1 MNKKGI
7 VLILVLVMI
16 LALPLNALAARPEMG
31 ARTYLNLGDS
41 IAFGD
46 SADLG
51 QRYFDGYAEYLENF
65 GFTKV
70 PGVPGVVENGNIAM
84 PGMTTE
90 YLLGRLNHP
99 TDQTAIMAQWMVS
112 EADVITVS
120 IGGNN
125 ILQPVI
131 GAMMK
136 AYSAKSISELEG
148 KIVDGGPVIWN
159 GIIQQLL
166 ADDELRAALW
176 LGVEDFQSHW
186 PQIINAIHYLNE
198 EANIIILSIYN
209 PVCKMESPEL
219 YQLMEELIHPM
230 NQTMRKHQGRRVSV
244 ANVYNAFRRNEDAVD
259 FSIVWGPIPNPDPH
273 PNNTGHQLIT
283 EELMRVRNP
292 MAFR

>member
-1 MNKKGI
+1 MYKKWM
-7 VLILVLVMI
+7 VFILVVIMI
-16 LALPLNALAARPEMG
+16 LALPINALAARPNAE

-41 IAFGD
+41 IARGTGVDPMDAYFSGYSEYLSGFGFEGGNM
-46 SADLG
+46 A
-51 QRYFDGYAEYLENF
+51 FDGVTSSWILNELLYTDWMQEA
-65 GFTKV
+65 
-70 PGVPGVVENGNIAM
+70 VE
-84 PGMTTE
+84 
-90 YLLGRLNHP
+90 
-99 TDQTAIMAQWMVS
+99 
-112 EADVITVS
+112 EADVITIS

-136 AYSAKSISELEG
+136 AYNAQSISELEE
-148 KIVDGGPVIWN
+148 KIVNGGPDIWDI
-159 GIIQQLL
+159 IIQQLL

-219 YQLMEELIHPM
+219 YQLMEELIRPM
-230 NQTMRKHQGRRVSV
+230 NQTMRENQGRRVSV
-244 ANVYNAFRRNEDAVD
+244 ANVYNAFRRNEDAVN
-259 FSIVWGPIPNPDPH
+259 FSIAWPINLDPH
-273 PNNTGHQLIT
+273 PTNIGHQLIV

-292 MAFR
+292 RVFAK